1 MENADILR
9 IIHDY
14 NYNQDI
20 YNRNMASLI
29 GLLRDARRERT
40 DVFTFTPSDI
50 SALVGLFDFSNAFVD
65 ISGGSNTG
73 LSANEIENGAS
84 VYGYQIFP
92 DTPPHTC
99 PITLDVMIEGEAVMK
114 INRCGHFFKEAALR
128 RWFEAHSHCPVCRGR
143 VS

>member
-20 YNRNMASLI
+20 YNRNMSSFI

-40 DVFTFTPSDI
+40 DIFTFTPSDI
-50 SALVGLFDFSNAFVD
+50 SALVGLFDFSNAFFD

-73 LSANEIENGAS
+73 LSATDIENGAS
-84 VYGYQIFP
+84 VYGYQLFP

-99 PITLDVMIEGEAVMK
+99 PITLDAMIEGEAVMK
-114 INRCGHFFKEAALR
+114 INRCGHVFKEAALR

>member
-1 MENADILR
+1 MDNTDLFR
-9 IIHDY
+9 IISDY
-14 NYNQDI
+14 NYNQER

-29 GLLRDARRERT
+29 GLMRDARRESI
-40 DVFTFTPSDI
+40 DVFTFSPS
-50 SALVGLFDFSNAFVD
+50 AFVGLFDFSNAFVD

-73 LSANEIENGAS
+73 LSANEIEIGAS
-84 VYGYQIFP
+84 VYGYQLFP